1 MRCNGRLLEGQ
12 NLATPEPTPLANAA
26 ERGVRPHGYFFVN
39 PQLLFNEYFEID
51 QKVVD
56 RYGAL
61 NICVEADLPLFV
73 DPFLLFSSA
82 NPEYQALHDKIV
94 GHLILLRELAA
105 NNPSVG
111 LSLFKFPEVPQNWLG
126 MCKWGNNGK
135 GLGPRF
141 ARNLISAFNG
151 FYRNFGAE
159 TVTDASHIEK
169 LTLVGSGIGRD
180 FISDFTTNLMLEFLL
195 SYSQTFA
202 QQHLSKKQRKS
213 FTVRCRFDR
222 NLMVWTPKSFELP
235 YFYKGDREEDFILL
249 TPVDLL
255 TKDEAFICHS
265 DFTSQFR
272 NIASSLDNAAL
283 RDAVNLYFQKRLPTH
298 PRKGDIERAIDA
310 TVQKYPEILDYY
322 IAKKESEKD
331 KASVLSAEKVE
342 KLRVELLATLTDF
355 CKHLFSN
362 SDFYKIRPT
371 SYSEALKRAH
381 FLKQVIE
388 NNDGY
393 RIFYKNGK
401 PIASEETVQR
411 IFRLTWFASP
421 YDVNA
426 EVNNG
431 RGPADYK
438 VSFGSRD
445 STIVEFKLGGS
456 SSLKKNLQNQ
466 TEIYKKASKSIS
478 DIKVI
483 LCYTKAEIGKIS
495 RTLKAIQQEGAEN
508 VIVIDASPKVS
519 ASKVGG

>member
-1 MRCNGRLLEGQ
+1 M
-12 NLATPEPTPLANAA
+12 
-26 ERGVRPHGYFFVN
+26 N

-56 RYGAL
+56 QYGAL
-61 NICVEADLPLFV
+61 NICLEADLPLFV
-73 DPFLLFSSA
+73 DPFLLFSST

-94 GHLILLRELAA
+94 GHLIFLRELAVA
-105 NNPSVG
+105 NPSIG
-111 LSLFKFPEVPQNWLG
+111 ISLFKFPEVPQNWLG

-135 GLGPRF
+135 GLGPKF

-151 FYRNFGAE
+151 FYRNFGTE
-159 TVTDASHIEK
+159 TVTEASHIEK
-169 LTLVGSGIGRD
+169 LTLVGSGVGRD

-195 SYSQTFA
+195 SYSEQFA
-202 QQHLSKKQRKS
+202 CQHLSQSQRKT
-213 FTVRCRFDR
+213 FTVRCRFDHT
-222 NLMVWTPKSFELP
+222 LMVWNPRSFELP
-235 YFYKGDREEDFILL
+235 YFYKGDRDEDFILL

-255 TKDEAFICHS
+255 TKDDAFICHS

-272 NIASSLDNAAL
+272 NVANSLDNAAL
-283 RDAVNLYFQKRLPTH
+283 RDAVNLFFQKRLPTR
-298 PRKGDIERAIDA
+298 PKKEDVERAIDA

-322 IAKKESEKD
+322 IARKESEKD
-331 KASVLSAEKVE
+331 RASELSAEKVE
-342 KLRVELLATLTDF
+342 KLRTELLATLTDF

-362 SDFYKIRPT
+362 SDFYKIQPT
-371 SYSEALKRAH
+371 SYSEALNRAH
-381 FLKQVIE
+381 FLKRVIE
-388 NNDGY
+388 DNDGY

-401 PIASEETVQR
+401 PIASEDTVQR

-438 VSFGSRD
+438 VSFGDRD

-483 LCYTKAEIGKIS
+483 LCYTQSEIDKVQ
-495 RTLKAIQQEGAEN
+495 RTLKAIQQQNAEN
-508 VIVIDASPKVS
+508 VIIIDATKKAS
-519 ASKVGG
+519 ASKVSG